1 MIFGGADGKG
11 QRTVFNKHSGL
22 KFASL
27 CLTYLPFSIYVKR
40 IQQIERIPLS
50 KIIALALCIG
60 RFVRMHLCDLVA
72 LSKAVTMY
80 TTIQYT
86 L

>member
-40 IQQIERIPLS
+40 IQQIERMRRI
-50 KIIALALCIG
+50 
-60 RFVRMHLCDLVA
+60 
-72 LSKAVTMY
+72 
-80 TTIQYT
+80 
-86 L
+86 